1 MTIEDLKNSAIQIE
15 KPNIYISGKELKK
28 FRISLNMSQ
37 AVFADYLGVSK
48 QTLINWEL
56 DRTSINKTALKL
68 IYLIR
73 NNKDLLNELK
83 IISYKKEAIF
93 KC

>member
-1 MTIEDLKNSAIQIE
+1 MTLEDLKNSAIQIE
-15 KPNIYISGKELKK
+15 EPNIQISGKELEN
-28 FRISLNMSQ
+28 FRISLNLSQ
-37 AVFADYLGVSK
+37 ALFADYLGISK

-73 NNKDLLNELK
+73 NNKELLNELK
-83 IISYKKEAIF
+83 LISYKKEAVFIA
-93 KC
+93 